1 LEISYFIVSFQALFF
16 LGLGFR
22 DWEDG
27 EMGKWGD
34 RRINKSCLLPPASCL
49 LTVIIKIMFKLS
61 CCYRNA
67 IALTLLLG
75 AISPVQ
81 AETEL
86 DLDPKIRQES
96 PVLERWLEK
105 IPDIAKDIRND
116 PSFRTRIRLGYA
128 EFPSSDHSS
137 GVILGVEDVFFG
149 KTSLTLSGDYQTA
162 FNGKRTAVGANLQ
175 YYLLPLG
182 DYVNV
187 APILG
192 YRYIQ
197 TGNYSTDGLNL
208 GLKLKLALSRTGAA
222 DITVSQSFISPGGDN
237 EVGLTT
243 LSVGYALTSNIRLA
257 ADIQAQNSRV
267 RKDSTVG
274 ILLEW
279 MP

>member
-1 LEISYFIVSFQALFF
+1 MQ
-16 LGLGFR
+16 
-22 DWEDG
+22 
-27 EMGKWGD
+27 
-34 RRINKSCLLPPASCL
+34 
-49 LTVIIKIMFKLS
+49 IMFKLS
-61 CCYRNA
+61 CCSVNA
-67 IALTLLLG
+67 IALGLLWG
-75 AISPVQ
+75 AISPVW

-105 IPDIAKDIRND
+105 IPDIAEEIRRD

-128 EFPSSDHSS
+128 EFPSTDNSS

-149 KTSLTLSGDYQTA
+149 QTSLTLSGDYQTA
-162 FNGKRTAVGANLQ
+162 FNGKRTAIGANLQ

-182 DYVNV
+182 DYVNL
-187 APILG
+187 APMVG

-222 DITVSQSFISPGGDN
+222 DITVSQSFISPGGAN

-243 LSVGYALTSNIRLA
+243 LSVGYAITSNLRLA
-257 ADIQAQNSRV
+257 ADIQAQNSRA
-267 RKDSTVG
+267 RKDSSLG

-279 MP
+279 LP

>member
-1 LEISYFIVSFQALFF
+1 MQ
-16 LGLGFR
+16 
-22 DWEDG
+22 
-27 EMGKWGD
+27 
-34 RRINKSCLLPPASCL
+34 
-49 LTVIIKIMFKLS
+49 IMFKLS
-61 CCYRNA
+61 YCSVNA
-67 IALTLLLG
+67 IALGLLWG
-75 AISPVQ
+75 AISPVW

-86 DLDPKIRQES
+86 DLDTKIRQES

-105 IPDIAKDIRND
+105 IPDIAEDIRRD

-128 EFPSSDHSS
+128 EFPSSDNSS

-149 KTSLTLSGDYQTA
+149 QTSLTLSGDYQTA
-162 FNGKRTAVGANLQ
+162 FNGKRTAIGANLQ
-175 YYLLPLG
+175 YYFLPLG
-182 DYVNV
+182 DYVNL
-187 APILG
+187 APMVG

-243 LSVGYALTSNIRLA
+243 LSVGYAITSNLRLA
-257 ADIQAQNSRV
+257 ADIQAQNSRA
-267 RKDSTVG
+267 RKDSSLG

-279 MP
+279 LP